1 MRKGSSVKFAHKIT
15 ASAFTACLLCMATAI
30 AQPTEPA
37 ALPGDS
43 VYQLPLAL
51 TDQDGK
57 LREWR
62 DFRGQPRL
70 VTMFYTS
77 CQYICPLIIDAGK
90 SIERSLTP
98 AQLER
103 LGVVMISMDPA
114 RDSPA
119 ALKETAVKRR
129 LDTARWSLVAPPAAD
144 VRAVAAVLGIR
155 YRQLTDGDFNHTSV
169 LILLDRD
176 GRVLARTEQMGSK
189 GDPEFLAAVRRATD
203 AGPSG

>member
-1 MRKGSSVKFAHKIT
+1 MKLAHKIA
-15 ASAFTACLLCMATAI
+15 ASAFTACLLCIATAI

-51 TDQDGK
+51 TDQDGR

-144 VRAVAAVLGIR
+144 VRAVAAVLGVR
-155 YRQLTDGDFNHTSV
+155 YRQLADGDFNHTSV
-169 LILLDRD
+169 LILLDPD
-176 GRVLARTEQMGSK
+176 GRVLARTEQMGNK

-203 AGPSG
+203 AGPSGQNRVL